1 MMFDFAMFSSAGAPQ
16 EAPALDPEG
25 IAPVVAMATARD
37 LVELQEWLAALEPH
51 VYGQVFIEMGDD
63 SMPSGNQAPAAPALA
78 APDHVGV
85 TWLRQS
91 ESPGVALSVAV
102 DAWLAEWL
110 WVDGTKSRSL
120 EIFTAHHAGLAL
132 AGYLQRF
139 DCQLEKRWPGCSRDA
154 CPKLGPAE

>member
-1 MMFDFAMFSSAGAPQ
+1 MMFDFAMFNSAGAPQ
-16 EAPALDPEG
+16 EAPAFDPEG
-25 IAPVVAMATARD
+25 ISPVVAIATSRD
-37 LVELQEWLAALEPH
+37 LVELQEWLANLDEHA
-51 VYGQVFIEMGDD
+51 YGRVFIEAAAE
-63 SMPSGNQAPAAPALA
+63 PEAPALT